1 MSFPLVSARTD
12 DGGARPSV
20 QALIME
26 LQAGMRGKG
35 SNYMNITGMNLGIVR
50 TLLNHINR
58 LEDRIDMLEGML
70 GSEGPDR
77 KRAKTHGTNS
87 RDPV

>member
-1 MSFPLVSARTD
+1 
-12 DGGARPSV
+12 
-20 QALIME
+20 
-26 LQAGMRGKG
+26 
-35 SNYMNITGMNLGIVR
+35 
-50 TLLNHINR
+50 
-58 LEDRIDMLEGML
+58 MLEGML